1 MMDYEEWGST
11 GRQGVNQ
18 AAEGGPW
25 AIAGT
30 SPPGGRAG
38 QIRMVSPGGWHRGVW
53 DAQLYLK
60 LLRGAWL

>member
-1 MMDYEEWGST
+1 MVEYEDW
-11 GRQGVNQ
+11 GVNRE
-18 AAEGGPW
+18 AGGRPGDGGRW

-30 SPPGGRAG
+30 AAYGGRSR